1 MHTETSSAQNGIL
14 TPVLTR
20 DNIILSFKA
29 NVSPCFILILFLSKH
44 FIAYLETNVIEKT
57 ILQIYLSCFKRY
69 MLYRGKFLKIWEVSE
84 RSKTVSKCH
93 AKKIF
98 FLILHVLR
106 KKVSA
111 HPPAGRAYFPIP

>member
-57 ILQIYLSCFKRY
+57 ILQIHLSCFKRY
-69 MLYRGKFLKIWEVSE
+69 MLYGGKFLKIWEVSE

-93 AKKIF
+93 AKNIF
-98 FLILHVLR
+98 F
-106 KKVSA
+106 
-111 HPPAGRAYFPIP
+111 